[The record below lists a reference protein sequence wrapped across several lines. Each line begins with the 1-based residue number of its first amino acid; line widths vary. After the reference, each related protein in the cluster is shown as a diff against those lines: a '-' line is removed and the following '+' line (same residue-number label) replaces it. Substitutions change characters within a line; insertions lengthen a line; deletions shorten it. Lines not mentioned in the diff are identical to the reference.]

1 MLSDFSYYQLDLL
14 EPRLKYLTNI
24 KDIVH
29 PKYVSSLFSEDYNE
43 RENIRITYSERDDDM
58 NDDSKDDR
66 NDFKNPLM
74 MREMNYSNDKSN
86 NLSYE

>member
-1 MLSDFSYYQLDLL
+1 M
-14 EPRLKYLTNI
+14 
-24 KDIVH
+24 
-29 PKYVSSLFSEDYNE
+29 SSLFSEDYNE